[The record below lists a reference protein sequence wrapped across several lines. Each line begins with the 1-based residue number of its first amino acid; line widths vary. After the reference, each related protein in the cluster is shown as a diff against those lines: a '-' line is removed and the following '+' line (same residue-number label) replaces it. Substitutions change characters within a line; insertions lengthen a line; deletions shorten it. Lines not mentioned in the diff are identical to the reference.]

1 MSLLNESLKQFKEG
15 EEEEEEEGNQNEE
28 EGETKQQGMRIKNCV
43 IV

>member
-28 EGETKQQGMRIKNCV
+28 EGETKQ
-43 IV
+43 

>member
-28 EGETKQQGMRIKNCV
+28 EGETK
-43 IV
+43 

>member
-15 EEEEEEEGNQNEE
+15 EEDEEEGNQNEE